1 MVSPQEAPAPS
12 ARLSAMTL
20 YAKIQTRLKWTW
32 FIVSLAMVNNA
43 GTAFNWEERSTT
55 LPPLVRHDFPCAI
68 IIPTSAAARLG
79 ASLIPSPILEA
90 CQDEHSRFEPII
102 GGGLTMATF
111 SPCFCKFLMICNLA
125 SGRALVATTEIPS
138 SEETRRASACTSP
151 VAYVQMI
158 SRLISVWASPVK
170 PRERGLIPD
179 LPWLYSIPAS
189 GAFESPLL
197 RRT

>member
-1 MVSPQEAPAPS
+1 MVRPQDAPAPS
-12 ARLSAMTL
+12 ARLSATTL
-20 YAKIQTRLKWTW
+20 YAKIQMRLKWTW

-43 GTAFNWEERSTT
+43 GTAFNWDERSTT

-79 ASLIPSPILEA
+79 ASLIPSPILESVSGRVL
-90 CQDEHSRFEPII
+90 EI
-102 GGGLTMATF
+102 GTNHLGWGILGLTMATF

-151 VAYVQMI
+151 VAYLQMI
-158 SRLISVWASPVK
+158 RRLISVWASPRT
-170 PRERGLIPD
+170 PRERSLIPD
-179 LPWLYSIPAS
+179 SPW
-189 GAFESPLL
+189 
-197 RRT
+197 